1 MSPPPSWFM
10 ENQGE
15 VYEGRRRGSES
26 DEELKGLSYQE
37 YRRLKRIKM
46 RNTGRFCIWNNTP
59 SPPRDP
65 NEDEN
70 ADDDDDDN
78 LTKAKGESDS
88 GKSQSETDRSR
99 KRRGMRSY
107 DSDSESV
114 GSESDSDKEDRRQR
128 RRKIKSKRSR
138 RSYDSD
144 GESEESEEDRK
155 KSTSI
160 RKKRR
165 YSDSDESSDASEI
178 SASSS
183 GDEQHT
189 KSKIKRR
196 KKLSGDGSDE
206 GRRSK
211 KKKRSRSSRKRPGH
225 TRKSSDISASGEE
238 RSKSKSRRRKK
249 LSGDGSD
256 TDLKAKLEEK
266 VKDTELDEEELKKF
280 KEMVNE
286 SKKKSLAP
294 EDEEEEAEVGP
305 MPLPKAE
312 GHISYGGALRPGE
325 GDAIAQ
331 YVQQG
336 KRIPRRGE
344 VGLNAD
350 EIQRF
355 EDLGYVMSGSRHQRM
370 NAIRIRKENQVYSAE
385 DKRALA
391 MFNYE
396 EKAKREAKVM
406 SDLSRLVQRHMGEEL
421 GPNHDPFASL
431 IIDYGLCVLKMKD
444 LDFMESAA
452 TYVQFASAFID
463 YDWTYRSCCSAL
475 LLMLHP
481 TSLSLSYLCFC
492 LKDLLLCIHNFSES
506 TFDYCCSKAQSWI
519 QILRHGSS
527 DDYVEYVPVVK
538 RRAMQERK
546 GKVMEDKEKLAPS
559 LLVKATQQQLKRR
572 RRRDVSDTE
581 QIILQE
587 KKMMEHLS
595 CDKKTLMSVRELAKG
610 ITYTEPLVTGW
621 EPHPGSIMS
630 SKQIDLTRKQF
641 HIIVSGEDIPPPIKN
656 FNDMNIPRGLGV
668 TLKEKGIVK
677 PTPIQVQGLPVI
689 LSGRDMI
696 GIASTGSG
704 KTLVFVLPMI
714 MIALREEMVI
724 RQTRSK
730 DCYLLECL
738 QNTLVSL

>member
-1 MSPPPSWFM
+1 MKIIWGKDNLVVALGIKMSPPPSWFM

-114 GSESDSDKEDRRQR
+114 ESESDSDKEDRRQR
-128 RRKIKSKRSR
+128 RRKIKSK
-138 RSYDSD
+138 
-144 GESEESEEDRK
+144 
-155 KSTSI
+155 
-160 RKKRR
+160 R

-189 KSKIKRR
+189 KSKINRR

-225 TRKSSDISASGEE
+225 RRKSSDISASGEE

-294 EDEEEEAEVGP
+294 EDDEEEAEVGP
-305 MPLPKAE
+305 MPLPKSE

-421 GPNHDPFASL
+421 GPNHDPFGSATVPALFASASL

-444 LDFMESAA
+444 LDFLGSAA
-452 TYVQFASAFID
+452 TYVQFASAFVD
-463 YDWTYRSCCSAL
+463 YDCTLGNCLCNVLYDCVSVSVSSLSFNDSECEALWLCNRDIQKL
-475 LLMLHP
+475 LLR
-481 TSLSLSYLCFC
+481 SAFDASSYFFVSQLSLVIRLC
-492 LKDLLLCIHNFSES
+492 L
-506 TFDYCCSKAQSWI
+506 
-519 QILRHGSS
+519 
-527 DDYVEYVPVVK
+527 
-538 RRAMQERK
+538 
-546 GKVMEDKEKLAPS
+546 
-559 LLVKATQQQLKRR
+559 
-572 RRRDVSDTE
+572 
-581 QIILQE
+581 
-587 KKMMEHLS
+587 
-595 CDKKTLMSVRELAKG
+595 SVRELAK
-610 ITYTEPLVTGW
+610 GW

-714 MIALREEMVI
+714 MIALQEEMV

-730 DCYLLECL
+730 DCHLLECL
-738 QNTLVSL
+738 QNTLVSFLYTFVT